1 MDDNFMTV
9 FFNDDLECTEYVLR
23 VILEIPDL
31 KVTES
36 KSQYT
41 IANLKGRSARL
52 DVRAQD
58 SKGTLYDIEIQR
70 ADKGAGTKRA
80 RYNSSLMDADIA
92 LPGEDTEKLPETYVI
107 LITENDVLKG
117 KLPLYHIDR
126 TIRELNSPFDDKS
139 HIIYVNG
146 EYRGDNPIGNL
157 LHDFSC
163 RNADDMKSAVL
174 ANKTRLL
181 KENEQGVK
189 RMCRA
194 VEELIE
200 EDRIETALKML
211 VQKRI
216 KEEEL
221 SDFFAF
227 SQKQVEQV
235 LSLYHDRTPAKA

>member
-1 MDDNFMTV
+1 
-9 FFNDDLECTEYVLR
+9 
-23 VILEIPDL
+23 
-31 KVTES
+31 
-36 KSQYT
+36 
-41 IANLKGRSARL
+41 
-52 DVRAQD
+52 
-58 SKGTLYDIEIQR
+58 
-70 ADKGAGTKRA
+70 
-80 RYNSSLMDADIA
+80 
-92 LPGEDTEKLPETYVI
+92 
-107 LITENDVLKG
+107 
-117 KLPLYHIDR
+117 
-126 TIRELNSPFDDKS
+126 
-139 HIIYVNG
+139 
-146 EYRGDNPIGNL
+146 
-157 LHDFSC
+157 
-163 RNADDMKSAVL
+163 MKSAVL

-235 LSLYHDRTPAKA
+235 LSLYHDRTPANA

>member
-41 IANLKGRSARL
+41 IAN
-52 DVRAQD
+52 
-58 SKGTLYDIEIQR
+58 
-70 ADKGAGTKRA
+70 
-80 RYNSSLMDADIA
+80 
-92 LPGEDTEKLPETYVI
+92 
-107 LITENDVLKG
+107 LKG

-221 SDFFAF
+221 SVFFAF

-235 LSLYHDRTPAKA
+235 LSLYHDRTPANA